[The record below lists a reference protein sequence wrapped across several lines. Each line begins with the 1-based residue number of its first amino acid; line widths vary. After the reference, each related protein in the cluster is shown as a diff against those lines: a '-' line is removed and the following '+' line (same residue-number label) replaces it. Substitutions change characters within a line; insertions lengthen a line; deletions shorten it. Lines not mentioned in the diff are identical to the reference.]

1 MPFAYLP
8 GASSSPS
15 RHHRFLSQL
24 FSSTYKSLF
33 PQLLSFLIC
42 TKPPGCRGLSFE
54 FFLRTFR
61 TFRLSRHS
69 RRSLVFSCISR
80 LFGSVAKL
88 NSFLFNRIHTLFAKH
103 RGWVVPPSV

>member
-1 MPFAYLP
+1 MPFAYSP

-15 RHHRFLSQL
+15 RHHRFLSRL

-33 PQLLSFLIC
+33 AQLLSFLIY

-54 FFLRTFR
+54 FFLRTFK

-69 RRSLVFSCISR
+69 RRSLVFSYISG
-80 LFGSVAKL
+80 LLGSVAKL
-88 NSFLFNRIHTLFAKH
+88 KSFIVNRIHTPF
-103 RGWVVPPSV
+103 GQ